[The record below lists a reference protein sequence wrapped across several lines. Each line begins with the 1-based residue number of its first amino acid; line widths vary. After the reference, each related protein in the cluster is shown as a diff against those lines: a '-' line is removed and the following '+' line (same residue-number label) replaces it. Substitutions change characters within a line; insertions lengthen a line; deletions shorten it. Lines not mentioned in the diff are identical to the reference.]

1 MKILHVLETL
11 SPRYGGP
18 VSVLLPLAE
27 AQQRA
32 GHEVSILTTNAD
44 YPRGTYRVP
53 GMDTVA
59 GGTVSVFYGA
69 VQFAPLRISWDV
81 AAYLRRTID
90 EFDVIHIHGLY
101 RFPPTYA
108 AYQARRHGV
117 PYVVRP
123 LGSLDPYLYG
133 TSSTGS
139 VRLKRLYERWFD
151 LPNLH
156 AAGAIHY
163 TAAEER
169 ERAAFL
175 GIKAPSF
182 VVPNGLDWARY
193 HTLPGRGALR
203 ARWGLGE
210 EPMVLFL
217 GRLHF
222 KKGLDLLIPAFEALL
237 RRVPRA
243 QLVIAGP
250 ENDDYGQK
258 VRTWVRERGLE
269 AAVHFV
275 GSLHGADVV
284 QAYVDADVFAL
295 PSYTENFGM
304 TVAEAMACALPV
316 VISDQVNIHGAVTG
330 AGAGLVTRCDTDE
343 VAGALEA
350 LLRDPERRRSMGEG
364 GRRLVRDHYTWPAIV
379 EALSQEYRTV
389 IDRQRGA
396 SKPGRPLPIASKAAK

>member
-18 VSVLLPLAE
+18 VSVLLALAA

-32 GHEVSILTTNAD
+32 GHQVTIATTNAD
-44 YPRGTYRVP
+44 HPRGTYRKP
-53 GMDTVA
+53 GWDSLA
-59 GGTVSVFYGA
+59 EGA
-69 VQFAPLRISWDV
+69 VQVYYAPVQLAPLRFSRQLG
-81 AAYLRRTID
+81 AYLKRSIGA
-90 EFDVIHIHGLY
+90 FDIVHIHGLY

-108 AYQARRHGV
+108 AWQARRQGV
-117 PYVVRP
+117 PYIICAH
-123 LGSLDPYLYG
+123 GSLDPYLYG
-133 TSSTGS
+133 KSSTG
-139 VRLKRLYERWFD
+139 RLRFKRLYERWFD

-163 TAAEER
+163 TAEEER

-175 GIKAPSF
+175 KLRAPSF
-182 VVPNGLDWARY
+182 VVPNGLDWDRY
-193 HTLPGRGALR
+193 RELPARGALR

-210 EPMVLFL
+210 APLVLFL

-222 KKGLDLLIPAFEALL
+222 KKGLDLLIPAFDALR
-237 RRVPRA
+237 RRVPGV

-250 ENDDYGQK
+250 ENDDYGQQ
-258 VRTWVRERGLE
+258 VRGWVRERGLD

-275 GSLHGADVV
+275 GSLHGADVL

-316 VISDQVNIHGAVTG
+316 VISDQVNIHAEVSG
-330 AGAGLVTRCDTDE
+330 AGAGLVTACDAGE
-343 VAGALEA
+343 VTAALEL
-350 LLRDPERRRSMGEG
+350 LLRDADRRRAMGAA
-364 GRRLVRDHYTWPAIV
+364 GRRLVQARFTWPAIV
-379 EALSQEYRTV
+379 AQLTAEYQKV
-389 IDRQRGA
+389 IDRHRRTEA
-396 SKPGRPLPIASKAAK
+396 GREAAATAGDAK